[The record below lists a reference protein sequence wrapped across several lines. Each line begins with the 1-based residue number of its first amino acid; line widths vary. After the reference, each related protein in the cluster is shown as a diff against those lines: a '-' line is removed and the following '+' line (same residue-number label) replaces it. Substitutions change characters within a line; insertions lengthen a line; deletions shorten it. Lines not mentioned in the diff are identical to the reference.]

1 MISTEELTDVL
12 TSKDGL
18 LTNMLI
24 SGNTQG
30 IALLVRSASSAL
42 DILAAQEMLDKGSGD
57 LGGDS
62 ADSDSGNS
70 GTGGENLE
78 DSDAKKSRMK
88 VHLEFKQTES
98 WQTYR
103 NACLF
108 L

>member
-1 MISTEELTDVL
+1 MTESVISTEELTDVL

-30 IALLVRSASSAL
+30 IAQLVRSSSSAL
-42 DILAAQEMLDKGSGD
+42 DILAIQEMLDKGSGD

-62 ADSDSGNS
+62 ADNSDSENGGS
-70 GTGGENLE
+70 GSENLE

-88 VHLEFKQTES
+88 VHL
-98 WQTYR
+98 
-103 NACLF
+103 
-108 L
+108 

>member
-1 MISTEELTDVL
+1 MTKSVISTKELTDVL

-30 IALLVRSASSAL
+30 IAQLVRSSSSAL
-42 DILAAQEMLDKGSGD
+42 DILATQEILDKGSGD

-62 ADSDSGNS
+62 ADNSDSENGGS
-70 GTGGENLE
+70 GGENLE

-88 VHLEFKQTES
+88 VHL
-98 WQTYR
+98 
-103 NACLF
+103 
-108 L
+108 

>member
-1 MISTEELTDVL
+1 MTESVISTEELTDVL

-30 IALLVRSASSAL
+30 IAQLVRSSSSAL
-42 DILAAQEMLDKGSGD
+42 DILATQEMLDKGSGD

-62 ADSDSGNS
+62 ADNSDSENGGS
-70 GTGGENLE
+70 GGENFE

-88 VHLEFKQTES
+88 VHL
-98 WQTYR
+98 
-103 NACLF
+103 
-108 L
+108 

>member
-30 IALLVRSASSAL
+30 IAQLLRSASSAL

-57 LGGDS
+57 LGGDN
-62 ADSDSGNS
+62 SDSENGGS
-70 GTGGENLE
+70 GGENLE

-88 VHLEFKQTES
+88 VHLEFKQTD
-98 WQTYR
+98 
-103 NACLF
+103 ACL
-108 L
+108 LL

>member
-1 MISTEELTDVL
+1 MISMEELTDVL

-30 IALLVRSASSAL
+30 IAQLLRSASLSL

-57 LGGDS
+57 LGGNS
-62 ADSDSGNS
+62 GNNSDSDNGGS
-70 GTGGENLE
+70 GGENLE

-88 VHLEFKQTES
+88 VHLEFKQTQS
-98 WQTYR
+98 W
-103 NACLF
+103 
-108 L
+108 

>member
-1 MISTEELTDVL
+1 MTESVISTEELTHVL

-30 IALLVRSASSAL
+30 IAQLVRSSSSAL
-42 DILAAQEMLDKGSGD
+42 DILATQEMLDKGSVD

-62 ADSDSGNS
+62 ADNSDSENS
-70 GTGGENLE
+70 GSGGENLE

-88 VHLEFKQTES
+88 VHL
-98 WQTYR
+98 
-103 NACLF
+103 
-108 L
+108 

>member
-1 MISTEELTDVL
+1 MISTAELNDVL

-30 IALLVRSASSAL
+30 IAQLVRSASSAL
-42 DILAAQEMLDKGSGD
+42 DILAAQEMLDKGNGD

-62 ADSDSGNS
+62 ADSSVSDNGGS
-70 GTGGENLE
+70 GGEYLE

-98 WQTYR
+98 W
-103 NACLF
+103 
-108 L
+108 

>member
-1 MISTEELTDVL
+1 MTESVISTEELTDVL

-30 IALLVRSASSAL
+30 IAQLVRSSSSAL
-42 DILAAQEMLDKGSGD
+42 DILATQEMLDKGSGD

-62 ADSDSGNS
+62 ANNSDSENGGS
-70 GTGGENLE
+70 SGENLE

-88 VHLEFKQTES
+88 VHL
-98 WQTYR
+98 
-103 NACLF
+103 
-108 L
+108 

>member
-1 MISTEELTDVL
+1 MTESVISTEELTDVL

-30 IALLVRSASSAL
+30 IAQLVRSSSSAL
-42 DILAAQEMLDKGSGD
+42 AILATQEMLDKGSGD

-62 ADSDSGNS
+62 VDNSDSENGGS
-70 GTGGENLE
+70 GGENLE

-88 VHLEFKQTES
+88 VHL
-98 WQTYR
+98 
-103 NACLF
+103 
-108 L
+108 